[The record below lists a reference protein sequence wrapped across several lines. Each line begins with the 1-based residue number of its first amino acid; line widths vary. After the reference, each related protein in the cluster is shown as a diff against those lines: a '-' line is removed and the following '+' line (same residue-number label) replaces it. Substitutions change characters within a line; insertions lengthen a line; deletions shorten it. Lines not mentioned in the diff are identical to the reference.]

1 MQDLI
6 DRAEALYQKITHTKD
21 ATVKLDMMRMYKE
34 AQNLIEQLSTEAVT
48 CRRIKRETDRYRE
61 LDDKLNQHL
70 DAMEK
75 YLTFGLI
82 GAK

>member
-6 DRAEALYQKITHTKD
+6 DRTEALYQKISRTKNS
-21 ATVKLDMMRMYKE
+21 TVKLDMMRMYRE
-34 AQNLIEQLSTEAVT
+34 AQKLIEQLSTEAVT
-48 CRRIKRETDRYRE
+48 VRRTKRETDTYKE
-61 LDDKLNQHL
+61 LYAKLGQHI

-82 GAK
+82 GA